1 MRRRSIGTA
10 SLVALAAVAVGLGLA
25 PPGPAADSVVNGRQ
39 GAVYGG
45 RSSQAHAMSL
55 RLTRDGKRV
64 RNWFVQ
70 VDADICT
77 SAPAQG
83 YSVPLHLPL
92 KVIVPIRANGSFSE
106 IGRGSATTEAG
117 QKLDLILELKGKL
130 GRTSAAGTIRISG
143 PVSDAHGNVVDNCD
157 SGAVRWKLGRRTTY
171 GGVTD
176 DGTALS
182 MRVDRDGRRIKS
194 FFIDLL
200 FTCDSGTHTLS
211 LTHLGIAVRRDG
223 SFSRQRY
230 SGIRIEIPGGGTA
243 SGQGSVRGK
252 LGAHRAAGTYRA
264 FGTVRGSDGT
274 TAKCDTGVVRWT
286 AWRG

>member
-10 SLVALAAVAVGLGLA
+10 SLVVLAAAAVGLGL
-25 PPGPAADSVVNGRQ
+25 PSPGPAADTVVNGHE
-39 GAVYGG
+39 GAAYGG

-64 RNWFVQ
+64 RSWFVQ

-77 SAPAQG
+77 SSPTQG

-92 KVIVPIRANGSFSE
+92 NVTVRVRADGSFNE
-106 IGRGSATTEAG
+106 IGRGFATTEAG
-117 QKLDLILELKGKL
+117 QKLDLAVELKGRA
-130 GRTSAAGTIRISG
+130 GRTRAAGTIRISG
-143 PVSDAHGNVVDNCD
+143 PVRDANDNVVDNCD
-157 SGAVRWKLGRRTTY
+157 SGPVRWTLGRRTTY
-171 GGVTD
+171 GGVTS

-182 MRVDRDGRRIKS
+182 IRVDRDGRRIES
-194 FFIDLL
+194 FFVDLQ
-200 FTCDSGTHTLS
+200 FSCDYGTRSLS
-211 LTHLGIAVRRDG
+211 LTHLDIAVRRDG
-223 SFSRQRY
+223 SFSKQRY

>member
-1 MRRRSIGTA
+1 MRRRSIATA
-10 SLVALAAVAVGLGLA
+10 SLVALAAAAAGLGL
-25 PPGPAADSVVNGRQ
+25 PSPGPAADKAVNGRP

-64 RNWFVQ
+64 RSWFVQ

-77 SAPAQG
+77 SSPVQG

-92 KVIVPIRANGSFSE
+92 RHIVRVRADGSFSE

-117 QKLDLILELKGKL
+117 QKLDLALALKGRA
-130 GRTSAAGTIRISG
+130 GRTGATGTIRIFG
-143 PVSDAHGNVVDNCD
+143 PVSDADGNVVDNCD
-157 SGAVRWKLGRRTTY
+157 SGRVRWKLGRRTTY

-182 MRVDRDGRRIKS
+182 IRVARDRRRIES
-194 FFIDLL
+194 FFIDLQ
-200 FTCDSGTHTLS
+200 FTCDSGTHLLS

-223 SFSRQRY
+223 SFSKQRY

-243 SGQGSVRGK
+243 SGQGSVRGG

-264 FGTVRGSDGT
+264 FGTVRGSDGS

>member
-1 MRRRSIGTA
+1 MRRRSIGTT
-10 SLVALAAVAVGLGLA
+10 SLVALAAAAAGLGL
-25 PPGPAADSVVNGRQ
+25 PSPGPAADTLVNGRP

-64 RNWFVQ
+64 RSWFVQ

-77 SAPAQG
+77 SSPTQG
-83 YSVPLHLPL
+83 YSVPLHLPRNRS
-92 KVIVPIRANGSFSE
+92 VRRRANGSFSE
-106 IGRGSATTEAG
+106 IGRGTATTEAG
-117 QKLDLILELKGKL
+117 QKLDLALELKGTA
-130 GRTSAAGTIRISG
+130 GRAGATGTIRIFG
-143 PVSDAHGNVVDNCD
+143 PVSDADGNVVDNCD
-157 SGAVRWKLGRRTTY
+157 SGLVRWKLGRRTTY

-176 DGTALS
+176 DSTALS
-182 MRVDRDGRRIKS
+182 IRVDRDGRRIES
-194 FFIDLL
+194 FFIDLQ
-200 FTCDSGTHTLS
+200 FTCDSGTRSLS

-223 SFSRQRY
+223 SFSKQRY

-264 FGTVRGSDGT
+264 FGTVRGSDGST
-274 TAKCDTGVVRWT
+274 SKCDTGVVHWT

>member
-10 SLVALAAVAVGLGLA
+10 SLAAVAVGLGL
-25 PPGPAADSVVNGRQ
+25 PSPGPAADTVVNGRP

-45 RSSQAHAMSL
+45 HSSQAHAMSL
-55 RLTRDGKRV
+55 RLTRDGRRV
-64 RNWFVQ
+64 RSWFVQ

-77 SAPAQG
+77 SSPPQG
-83 YSVPLHLPL
+83 YSVPLHLPMNATER
-92 KVIVPIRANGSFSE
+92 VRADGSFGE
-106 IGRGSATTEAG
+106 IRRGSATTEAG
-117 QKLDLILELKGKL
+117 QKLDLAIEINGKA
-130 GRTSAAGTIRISG
+130 GRTGAAGTIRISG
-143 PVSDAHGNVVDNCD
+143 PVSDADGNVVDNCD
-157 SGAVRWKLGRRTTY
+157 SGPVRWKLGRRTTY
-171 GGVTD
+171 GGVTG

-182 MRVDRDGRRIKS
+182 IRVDRDGRRIES

-211 LTHLGIAVRRDG
+211 LTHLGIAVRADG
-223 SFSRQRY
+223 SFSKQRY

-252 LGAHRAAGTYRA
+252 LGAHHAAGTYRA

-274 TAKCDTGVVRWT
+274 TAKCDTGVVHWT